1 LTNKK
6 GKGRKGALVGI
17 IEGNKAEVAI
27 KILKKILWT
36 QRKKVGKLILD
47 MAAFWCSSLKN
58 NSRTLPWSYTVF
70 TSRN

>member
-27 KILKKILWT
+27 KILKNIKKNSMDTKEEGRETNFGYGGIL
-36 QRKKVGKLILD
+36 VLIVE
-47 MAAFWCSSLKN
+47 K
-58 NSRTLPWSYTVF
+58 
-70 TSRN
+70 